1 MMRLT
6 RLIKFEARI
15 VVARVSE
22 EIRKA
27 TIYLNPEFAKRCG
40 IKEGD
45 VVAVSRGNRGLSFR
59 VKLLE
64 TAPEDGGIIPNSIFS
79 NFLADFES
87 FKSFRADIELSEGD
101 ESTEEDVI
109 RIIMQRK

>member
-27 TIYLNPEFAKRCG
+27 TIYLNPEFAKRGC
-40 IKEGD
+40 
-45 VVAVSRGNRGLSFR
+45 SLPLPYS
-59 VKLLE
+59 
-64 TAPEDGGIIPNSIFS
+64 
-79 NFLADFES
+79 
-87 FKSFRADIELSEGD
+87 
-101 ESTEEDVI
+101 
-109 RIIMQRK
+109 